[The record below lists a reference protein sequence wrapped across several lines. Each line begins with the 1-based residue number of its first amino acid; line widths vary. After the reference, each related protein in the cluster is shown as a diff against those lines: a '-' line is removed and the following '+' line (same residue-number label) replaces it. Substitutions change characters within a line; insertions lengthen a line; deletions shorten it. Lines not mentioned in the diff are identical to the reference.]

1 MIQDVVTRYQTAL
14 EARDIRALKR
24 IWPGLAGRQEDAL
37 RMEFQNAR
45 AIDAALSGVTIRIGG
60 TTATVSCQRN
70 YRVTTA
76 DGRALESATHMTMTL
91 NNRDGAWAIAS
102 IQHEAIR

>member
-1 MIQDVVTRYQTAL
+1 VARYQAAL

-24 IWPGLAGRQEDAL
+24 IWPSLAGRQEDAL

-45 AIDAALSGVTIRIGG
+45 AIDAALSGVVVRVAGA
-60 TTATVSCQRN
+60 TATVSCQRN

-76 DGRALESATHMTMTL
+76 DRKALESATRMTMTL
-91 NNRDGAWAIAS
+91 NNRDGGWAITN